1 MKIIGIVCLGVS
13 VSLLL
18 ILCWYDALFIS
29 IPIKPSLCA
38 PNVKLALDGTCGYDK
53 IVSPWFVISG
63 LIALFGLLSM
73 FGARFYHYFTKPV
86 KSNGLRRKQNDKKKN
101 PPRRKSERFPISIR
115 QFLNV
120 ARNDR
125 IKIIVSIKE
134 FLMTSKDI
142 HDRSI
147 RPDN

>member
-1 MKIIGIVCLGVS
+1 MNVMKIIGIVCLGVS

-86 KSNGLRRKQNDKKKN
+86 KKQWAKKKA
-101 PPRRKSERFPISIR
+101 ER
-115 QFLNV
+115 QE
-120 ARNDR
+120 
-125 IKIIVSIKE
+125 KE
-134 FLMTSKDI
+134 S
-142 HDRSI
+142 
-147 RPDN
+147 PA